1 MGSVAPALAAA
12 TGGTG
17 QANQITHLSGTDGA
31 WALATIGVF
40 VLLAGIVVIIG
51 RRWLEGPKS
60 QKSGDATGAT
70 KTETGTGTGATGGA
84 STATD
89 SGGSTLVRSWLA
101 ISLVGGL
108 LVLVP
113 LSFWLDNTSL
123 QSTLVGGVVANA
135 GAAVAF
141 YFASKSADQAQSN
154 ILAAALGTALVPNLI
169 GKDSPGA
176 HAAVAATP
184 FRLEV
189 HPATPADG
197 ARVVS
202 QTPVANQ
209 SATAGAPVA
218 ATFAGP
224 VPNIVGKSL
233 DIAQS
238 LVEAAGLQL
247 DPSPVKPDST
257 TVVRTQDP
265 TAGGIP
271 NGLKVRA
278 TFG

>member
-1 MGSVAPALAAA
+1 MGSIAPALAAI

-17 QANQITHLSGTDGA
+17 QTNQFTHLSGADGA
-31 WALATIGVF
+31 WALAVIGVF

-60 QKSGDATGAT
+60 QNSGDATAAN
-70 KTETGTGTGATGGA
+70 KTESGTGATRGA

-89 SGGSTLVRSWLA
+89 SGGGSTLVRSWLA

-108 LVLVP
+108 LILVP

-141 YFASKSADQAQSN
+141 YFASKSSDQAQNN

-224 VPNIVGKSL
+224 VPDIVGTSL
-233 DIAQS
+233 AIAQS
-238 LVEAAGLQL
+238 LVEAAGLRL

-265 TAGGIP
+265 AAGGIP
-271 NGLKVRA
+271 SGLKVRA